1 MYNKDNLFLYLIK
14 LVET

>member
-1 MYNKDNLFLYLIK
+1 MKDNLFLYLIK